1 MTSATESRMLLG
13 EAGAENL
20 LMKGDLLYKDIGP
33 PKRYQAVYLNDRE
46 RRSIYAGITGDAC
59 RR

>member
-1 MTSATESRMLLG
+1 MLFG

-46 RRSIYAGITGDAC
+46 RRSIYANAFRASMIS
-59 RR
+59 